1 VTSNLSALEVGTI
14 HAVGCIGDDG
24 EGYELRRGLARTRV
38 DVTHLLV
45 REDWFTPTYTKPMVR
60 QPDGSEVESNRQD
73 IKNRGETP
81 REIIYAVIAELRAVV
96 PKVQAVIVADQVEA
110 PNEGLITAV
119 DTLADYVAE
128 APAPGPGWWRRR
140 EVSRHFEERLREG
153 TSQVHVVDALGAAL
167 ALHEVRTVNMV
178 MTGAASHFLPLT
190 EEAYVEAL
198 KVRLPARFED
208 VNVRAFR
215 AGRALIASPQP
226 GPLPGPGERGG

>member
-1 VTSNLSALEVGTI
+1 MSGCGNVFLAGVGGQGILLASEVLGEAFLSSGYDVKKSEVHGMAQRGGAVT
-14 HAVGCIGDDG
+14 
-24 EGYELRRGLARTRV
+24 
-38 DVTHLLV
+38 THLRFGPKVYSPLIEPGAADLLIAFEKLEAL
-45 REDWFTPTYTKPMVR
+45 RFLHYLK
-60 QPDGSEVESNRQD
+60 PDGV
-73 IKNRGETP
+73 
-81 REIIYAVIAELRAVV
+81 AVV
-96 PKVQAVIVADQVEA
+96 NAQEIP
-110 PNEGLITAV
+110 
-119 DTLADYVAE
+119 
-128 APAPGPGWWRRR
+128 PAPVSSGR
-140 EVSRHFEERLREG
+140 ERYPDGIEERLREV

-198 KVRLPARFED
+198 KVRLPARFVD

>member
-1 VTSNLSALEVGTI
+1 MSGCGNVFLAGVGGQGILLASEVLGEAFLSSGYDVKKSEVHGMAQRGGAVT
-14 HAVGCIGDDG
+14 
-24 EGYELRRGLARTRV
+24 
-38 DVTHLLV
+38 THLRFGPKVYSPLIEPGAADLLIAFEKLEAL
-45 REDWFTPTYTKPMVR
+45 RFLHYLK
-60 QPDGSEVESNRQD
+60 PDGV
-73 IKNRGETP
+73 
-81 REIIYAVIAELRAVV
+81 AVV
-96 PKVQAVIVADQVEA
+96 NAQEIP
-110 PNEGLITAV
+110 
-119 DTLADYVAE
+119 
-128 APAPGPGWWRRR
+128 PAPVSSGR
-140 EVSRHFEERLREG
+140 ERYPDGIEERLCEG

-198 KVRLPARFED
+198 KVRLPARFVD